1 MKEEKLSPI
10 HPGEILFEEFM
21 EPLGLNQRQLAQALG
36 VNVTRINRIIRGKS
50 AITADTALRLGRYFG
65 TTAQLWLNMQ
75 SRYNLE
81 KAKSESEAH
90 INKIVKPRRKSGV
103 SATAA

>member
-1 MKEEKLSPI
+1 MKEAKLSPI

-21 EPLGLNQRQLAQALG
+21 EPLGLNQRKLAQALG
-36 VNVTRINRIIRGKS
+36 VNVTRINRIVKGKS

-75 SRYNLE
+75 SRYDLE
-81 KAKSESEAH
+81 KAKSESEAR
-90 INKIVKPRRKSGV
+90 IKKAVKPRPKANTSM
-103 SATAA
+103 TAA